1 MERVI
6 LFPCATIKSIELR
19 ARAAVDM
26 KKIDK
31 WIEKYAE
38 EILKNE
44 LFLSFLYKDKAYTL
58 FFKPM
63 KITLK
68 DVGKEEGERL
78 INEIYDIFV
87 KGRILYEN

>member
-19 ARAAVDM
+19 VRAMVDVE
-26 KKIDK
+26 KIDG
-31 WIEKYAE
+31 WVEEHAE

-44 LFLSFLYKDKAYTL
+44 LFLSFLYGDKVYTL
-58 FFKPM
+58 FFKPV

-68 DVGKEEGERL
+68 DVEKEEGERL
-78 INEIYDIFV
+78 INKICDMFV
-87 KGRILYEN
+87 KEGILYEN